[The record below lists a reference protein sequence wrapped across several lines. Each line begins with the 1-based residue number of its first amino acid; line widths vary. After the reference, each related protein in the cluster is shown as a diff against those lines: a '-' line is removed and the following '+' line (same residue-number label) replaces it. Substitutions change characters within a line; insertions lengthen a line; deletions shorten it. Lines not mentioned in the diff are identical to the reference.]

1 MAQRRHLWR
10 WNIDRVAFMNAM
22 FCLRIE
28 NEYRSVK
35 TEKRLRVPNLLLSDG
50 RGELPSHGRTN
61 KVWGVDVDRL
71 YFPLFVNGNYPCFL
85 YTPQFF

>member
-1 MAQRRHLWR
+1 MAEKTSLRR
-10 WNIDRVAFMNAM
+10 WNIDRVAFMNSM
-22 FCLRIE
+22 FCLQIE

-35 TEKRLRVPNLLLSDG
+35 PTKEATSTQSSSCLR

-71 YFPLFVNGNYPCFL
+71 YFPLVCKW
-85 YTPQFF
+85 